1 MKGALLALVLALSV
15 PASVAAQRRDT
26 VRTGVDTVRTD
37 SLGADTSRAELVKW
51 LPPDSVLSSL
61 MGRPGFTGTR
71 YQGQQVLFN
80 ARTREIT
87 LIGDA
92 AVERGQTLLV
102 GDTIVYNDS
111 TRMVAASGDTV
122 ILRDPAQGA
131 ADLVIEGRM
140 TYDLVNRR
148 GTFTN
153 LRTAVEEGQ
162 RWYVFGQHFTFVADT
177 SAASRTTSYAL
188 EGSIT
193 SCDLKE
199 PHYHFQA
206 REIKHVSKRWIIAR
220 PAVLYIADIP
230 VLWLPFVFQDL
241 RSGRRSGML
250 PLRFGFTDIVRTSPS
265 YRRQIENLGY
275 YFAINDYMDTEVSL
289 DWRSGARETDED
301 PGWTR
306 YNAEFRY
313 RWLDRFLGGRL
324 AASYSTYTTG
334 GNNLALSWSHQQDF
348 SMRSHLTA
356 NLNYVSN
363 TRIQRQQSFLVAQQ
377 LSTIHSSL
385 NYQHQLGPASLSIG
399 GSRRQ
404 YPGRDQV
411 DQDFPNFSLSTKP
424 ISPAEWLVWS
434 PQLSV
439 NNSQGFN
446 LDQGGSAL
454 AFRYFVN
461 PAGGLDSTR
470 IKRDTRTTRVD
481 FQTPIRIFDFNWR
494 NSFSVSDVEHDF
506 PERRTIYGVND
517 SSRIERVYA
526 RTFLTTVNW
535 ETAIELPRIFS
546 GQWNVVPSISIT
558 NVDPSAGFLVRSE
571 RTGGDYVRQTKRLT
585 YGLSVSPTFFG
596 LFPGFG
602 PFTRLR
608 HSVSPSLSFNY
619 APAGN
624 VSDEFLQALGRTRIG
639 YLGALRQ
646 SSISLSLTQNIE
658 AKLRSRSDTNP
669 DDGEKIRLL
678 SLNFSPITYDFER
691 ARVTGRTGLT
701 SSTFT
706 WSARSDLLPGFDI
719 SVGYSLFQGNP
730 LSDTAVFKPFR
741 ETISA
746 SLSIGRGRNPLV
758 MLSRLF
764 GGAVPPDSAT
774 LPAASQAGEGPFER
788 PQNPLVA
795 GGASSRIPLGISNTA
810 GWEATLNFSS
820 SRRRPPVGG
829 DIIDI
834 DPTLICRELDPIL
847 QPACEEQQ
855 RQLALSD
862 TITSTTEGARYTR
875 LPPSSTLRGAFT
887 FGLTP
892 NWAVQWSTGYD
903 FERSEFSDHIVT
915 LQRQMHDWRAI
926 FAFTQAPNGNF
937 AFNFFISLIAEPDL
951 KFDYNRRTYR
961 PSQ

>member
-1 MKGALLALVLALSV
+1 
-15 PASVAAQRRDT
+15 
-26 VRTGVDTVRTD
+26 
-37 SLGADTSRAELVKW
+37 
-51 LPPDSVLSSL
+51 
-61 MGRPGFTGTR
+61 
-71 YQGQQVLFN
+71 
-80 ARTREIT
+80 
-87 LIGDA
+87 
-92 AVERGQTLLV
+92 
-102 GDTIVYNDS
+102 
-111 TRMVAASGDTV
+111 
-122 ILRDPAQGA
+122 
-131 ADLVIEGRM
+131 
-140 TYDLVNRR
+140 
-148 GTFTN
+148 
-153 LRTAVEEGQ
+153 
-162 RWYVFGQHFTFVADT
+162 
-177 SAASRTTSYAL
+177 
-188 EGSIT
+188 
-193 SCDLKE
+193 
-199 PHYHFQA
+199 
-206 REIKHVSKRWIIAR
+206 
-220 PAVLYIADIP
+220 
-230 VLWLPFVFQDL
+230 
-241 RSGRRSGML
+241 ML

-289 DWRSGARETDED
+289 DWRSGARETEED

-313 RWLDRFLGGRL
+313 RWLDRFLGGRM

-356 NLNYVSN
+356 NINYVSN

-377 LSTIHSSL
+377 LATIHSSL

-404 YPGRDQV
+404 YPGREQV
-411 DQDFPNFSLSTKP
+411 DQDFPNFSISTKP

-454 AFRYFVN
+454 AFRYFLT
-461 PAGGLDSTR
+461 PGGTIDSTR
-470 IKRDTRTTRVD
+470 IKRDTRTTRFD

-546 GQWNVVPSISIT
+546 GQWNIVPSISIT

-571 RTGGDYVRQTKRLT
+571 RTGGEYVRQSKRLT

-608 HSVSPSLSFNY
+608 HSISPSLSFNY

-646 SSISLSLTQNIE
+646 ASVSLSLTQNIE
-658 AKLRSRSDTNP
+658 AKIRSRSDTNP
-669 DDGEKIRLL
+669 DGGEKLRLL
-678 SLNFSPITYDFER
+678 SLNFSPLTYDFER
-691 ARVTGRTGLT
+691 ARATGRTGLT
-701 SSTFT
+701 SPTFT
-706 WSARSDLLPGFDI
+706 WSARSDLLPGFDV

-758 MLSRLF
+758 VLQRLF
-764 GGAVPPDSAT
+764 GGAVPPDTAT
-774 LPAASQAGEGPFER
+774 LPGASQGGEGPFDR
-788 PQNPLVA
+788 SQNPMVA
-795 GGASSRIPLGISNTA
+795 GGASSRIPLGISNTT

-834 DPTLICRELDPIL
+834 DPTLICRELDPIF
-847 QPACEEQQ
+847 QPTCEEQQ
-855 RQLALSD
+855 RQLALTD

-875 LPPSSTLRGAFT
+875 LPPSSTLRGSFT

-961 PSQ
+961 PPQ

>member
-1 MKGALLALVLALSV
+1 
-15 PASVAAQRRDT
+15 
-26 VRTGVDTVRTD
+26 
-37 SLGADTSRAELVKW
+37 
-51 LPPDSVLSSL
+51 
-61 MGRPGFTGTR
+61 GFTGTR
-71 YQGQQVLFN
+71 YQGDEVLFN
-80 ARTREIT
+80 AATREIT

-92 AVERGQTLLV
+92 AVARGSTILV

-111 TRMVAASGDTV
+111 TRMVLAMGDTV

-131 ADLVIEGRM
+131 ADLIVEGRM

-153 LRTAVEEGQ
+153 LRTAVEEEQ
-162 RWYVFGQHFTFVADT
+162 RWFVFGEHFTFVSDT
-177 SAASRTTSYAL
+177 AGEGRTTSYAL

-193 SCDLKE
+193 SCDLRT

-230 VLWLPFVFQDL
+230 VFWLPFIFQDL

-250 PLRFGFTDIVRTSPS
+250 PMRFGLTDIVRTSPS
-265 YRRQIENLGY
+265 YRRQIENIGY
-275 YFAINDYMDTEVSL
+275 YFAINDFTDAELSM
-289 DWRSGARETDED
+289 DWRSGARATDED
-301 PGWTR
+301 PGWMR
-306 YNAEFRY
+306 YNGEFRY
-313 RWLDRFLGGRL
+313 RWLDRFLSGRL
-324 AASYSTYTTG
+324 ATSYTSYSTE
-334 GNNLALSWSHQQDF
+334 GNNLALSLSHQQDF

-356 NLNYVSN
+356 NINYVSN

-385 NYQHQLGPASLSIG
+385 AYQQQLGPANLSIG

-404 YPGRDQV
+404 YPGREQV
-411 DQDFPNFSLSTKP
+411 DQDFPNFSITTKP
-424 ISPAEWLVWS
+424 ISPAPWFVWT

-439 NNSQGFN
+439 SNSQGFN
-446 LDQGGSAL
+446 LDQGGGFL
-454 AFRYFVN
+454 AFRYFLT
-461 PAGGLDSTR
+461 PQGALDSTR
-470 IKRDTRTTRVD
+470 VKRDTRNSRAD
-481 FQTPIRIFDFNWR
+481 FQTPIRIFGFTWR

-506 PERRTIYGVND
+506 PEQRTIYGVND
-517 SSRIERVYA
+517 SSRIERVYD
-526 RTFLTTVNW
+526 RTYLTTVNW
-535 ETAIELPRIFS
+535 ETGVELPRIAS
-546 GQWNVVPSISIT
+546 GKWNIVPSISIT
-558 NVDPSAGFLVRSE
+558 NVDPAGFLVRSE
-571 RTGGDYVRQTKRLT
+571 RTGGEYVSQSKRLT

-602 PFTRLR
+602 PFSRLR
-608 HSVSPSLSFNY
+608 HSISPSLSFNY
-619 APAGN
+619 APAGD

-646 SSISLSLTQNIE
+646 NAVTLSLTQNIE
-658 AKLRSRSDTNP
+658 AKVRSRSDTNP
-669 DDGEKIRLL
+669 DAGEKIRLL

-691 ARVTGRTGLT
+691 ARATGRTGLT
-701 SSTFT
+701 TSTFS
-706 WSARSDLLPGFDI
+706 WSARSDLLPGFDL
-719 SVGYSLFQGNP
+719 SFGYSLFEGNP
-730 LSDTAVFKPFR
+730 LSDSARFKPFR

-746 SLSIGRGRNPLV
+746 SLSIGRGRNPFATLT
-758 MLSRLF
+758 RLF

-774 LPAASQAGEGPFER
+774 LPAASQAGQGPIVR
-788 PQNPLVA
+788 GQSPLVA
-795 GGASSRIPLGISNTA
+795 GGSSARIPLGISNTA
-810 GWEATLNFSS
+810 GWEASLNFSS

-829 DIIDI
+829 DVIEV

-847 QPACEEQQ
+847 QPACEAQQ

-862 TITSTTEGARYTR
+862 TITSTTEGAVYTR
-875 LPPSSTLRGAFT
+875 LPPTSTLRGSFT

-892 NWAVQWSTGYD
+892 NWAVQWATGYD
-903 FERSEFSDHIVT
+903 FERSEFSDHVVT

-951 KFDYNRRTYR
+951 KFDFNRRTYR
-961 PSQ
+961 PPAP